1 MVVLGTVQVAIQFE
15 EIYHFLGC
23 ENVFRIFLLTH
34 ALHALQGRDEGQ
46 PHGSGCVLWV
56 VQMFIVDNAI
66 ITTRS
71 GSSFL
76 QGRPQFHVS
85 NRLQGVGALV
95 AGILCEL

>member
-1 MVVLGTVQVAIQFE
+1 
-15 EIYHFLGC
+15 
-23 ENVFRIFLLTH
+23 
-34 ALHALQGRDEGQ
+34 
-46 PHGSGCVLWV
+46 
-56 VQMFIVDNAI
+56 MFIVDNAI